1 MHSLSVRRAG
11 LLVGLLLGGCATEP
25 QVLLAPHPTTQS
37 DALQQY
43 LGLVSAL
50 PGVPPTTGN
59 RVAIVRDGEQTLP
72 AMFQALAAARTE
84 IDLEYYTFEDVHFGG
99 DSVGDALVRKLR
111 EGVAVN
117 VIYDAY
123 GSLPTKPEF
132 LDRLRQAGA
141 KLLEFHPLDPAA
153 ALELKSP
160 NDRDHRKIMVIDG
173 QVAFIGGVNLDRLYE
188 NPWNPAAANAGDTDK
203 AYWRDTDARIE
214 GPAAAELRR
223 LFMATWVHENGPA
236 LTGDPNGPVQAATP
250 EPDGQFVR
258 IIGSAP
264 GQDRPLYYVAFL
276 DAIHAARRSI
286 SLSTG
291 YFVPTHQEREE
302 LQKAAHRG
310 VRVRLILPS
319 VSDSPTSLAAGHA
332 AYDDLLQAGV
342 QIFELHGEVL
352 HSKLA
357 AVDGVWTL
365 IGSSNLDRRS
375 VAFNNEVDAV
385 VLGQTT
391 TADVE
396 ALFDRDA
403 ANSTAI
409 TLEQWRHR
417 PFSERKAEFMA
428 RFMAWLL

>member
-1 MHSLSVRRAG
+1 
-11 LLVGLLLGGCATEP
+11 
-25 QVLLAPHPTTQS
+25 
-37 DALQQY
+37 
-43 LGLVSAL
+43 
-50 PGVPPTTGN
+50 
-59 RVAIVRDGEQTLP
+59 
-72 AMFQALAAARTE
+72 
-84 IDLEYYTFEDVHFGG
+84 
-99 DSVGDALVRKLR
+99 
-111 EGVAVN
+111 
-117 VIYDAY
+117 
-123 GSLPTKPEF
+123 
-132 LDRLRQAGA
+132 
-141 KLLEFHPLDPAA
+141 
-153 ALELKSP
+153 
-160 NDRDHRKIMVIDG
+160 
-173 QVAFIGGVNLDRLYE
+173 
-188 NPWNPAAANAGDTDK
+188 
-203 AYWRDTDARIE
+203 
-214 GPAAAELRR
+214 
-223 LFMATWVHENGPA
+223 
-236 LTGDPNGPVQAATP
+236 
-250 EPDGQFVR
+250 
-258 IIGSAP
+258 
-264 GQDRPLYYVAFL
+264 
-276 DAIHAARRSI
+276 
-286 SLSTG
+286 
-291 YFVPTHQEREE
+291 
-302 LQKAAHRG
+302 